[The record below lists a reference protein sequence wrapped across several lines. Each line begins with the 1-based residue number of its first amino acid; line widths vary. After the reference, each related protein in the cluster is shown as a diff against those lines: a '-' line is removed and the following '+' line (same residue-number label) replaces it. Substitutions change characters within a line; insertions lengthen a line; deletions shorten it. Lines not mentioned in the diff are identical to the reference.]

1 VKQNETSAN
10 EHIFRPFKRINITER
25 EREKVNDRIVER
37 KNSLFNLYEEAICM
51 FAVNKTSISFQTSL
65 GIFI

>member
-1 VKQNETSAN
+1 MNIYLGLSSAS
-10 EHIFRPFKRINITER
+10 TLLS

-51 FAVNKTSISFQTSL
+51 FAVNKTSIAFQTSL
-65 GIFI
+65 GILILIFNEMKKS